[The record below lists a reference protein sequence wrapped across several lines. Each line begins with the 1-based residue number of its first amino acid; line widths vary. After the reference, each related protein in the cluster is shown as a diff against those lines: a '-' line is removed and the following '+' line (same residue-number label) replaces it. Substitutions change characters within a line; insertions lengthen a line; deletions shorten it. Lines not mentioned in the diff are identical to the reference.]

1 MKKYDAMRLSGTI
14 LLAHLALCA
23 AFLLLLIAAS
33 GSTSAFTF
41 RSPYGLVLGLL
52 FIGLPAFAFG
62 WGLRSAKD
70 PFDKKLCWN
79 AAMVLYVLNA
89 AAFLLAPEFG
99 TGNVIA
105 MWWGMPMVPAL
116 AGLNA
121 FAAPQSALYLFG
133 GALLAAVEPLCL
145 TLGLLSGRRAE
156 NETKNNTGAPAEAAE
171 RTDDKEKNP
180 MREMILCKL
189 GEVVLKGLNRR
200 SFEDKLIG
208 NLRRRTAKCG
218 NFRIYSKQST
228 IYVEPVNDESDLAA
242 AYAACKQ
249 VFGVIA
255 VSRALP
261 CEKDVQ
267 AIIRTAKDYLAP
279 EFARAKDFKVESK
292 RADKTFPL
300 TSIQLSQQVGGA
312 LHQAFPRCAVNV
324 HDPELTVFI
333 EIRDDAAYVHGP
345 AEAGAGGLPIGMG
358 GSAVSL
364 LSGGIDSPVASYMM
378 AKRGV
383 SLEMVHFFSPPYTS
397 DAAKEK
403 VLELAQLL
411 TPWCGRL
418 TVHIVPFTEIQEQIR
433 MNCPED
439 HFTLIMRR
447 FMMRLAQ
454 RVADEVRAKALVTGE
469 CLGQVAS
476 QTMEALRVSEDVVE
490 LPVLRPL
497 IGMDKEEIIRISR
510 KIGTFDTSIL
520 PYEDCC
526 TVFTPRHP
534 KTKPHVEEVRELEAV
549 LDVDALCDRA
559 MAGREFVRIKF

>member
-1 MKKYDAMRLSGTI
+1 
-14 LLAHLALCA
+14 
-23 AFLLLLIAAS
+23 
-33 GSTSAFTF
+33 
-41 RSPYGLVLGLL
+41 
-52 FIGLPAFAFG
+52 
-62 WGLRSAKD
+62 
-70 PFDKKLCWN
+70 
-79 AAMVLYVLNA
+79 
-89 AAFLLAPEFG
+89 
-99 TGNVIA
+99 
-105 MWWGMPMVPAL
+105 
-116 AGLNA
+116 
-121 FAAPQSALYLFG
+121 
-133 GALLAAVEPLCL
+133 
-145 TLGLLSGRRAE
+145 
-156 NETKNNTGAPAEAAE
+156 
-171 RTDDKEKNP
+171 

-218 NFRIYSKQST
+218 TFRIYSKQST
-228 IYVEPVNDESDLAA
+228 IYVEPVNDESDLTA

-312 LHQAFPRCAVNV
+312 LHQAFPTCEVNV
-324 HDPELTVFI
+324 HDPELVVHI

-345 AEAGAGGLPIGMG
+345 AEEGAGGLPIGMG
-358 GSAVSL
+358 GVAVSL
-364 LSGGIDSPVASYMM
+364 LSGGIDSPVSSYMI

-383 SLEMVHFFSPPYTS
+383 KLEMVHFFSPPYTS
-397 DAAKEK
+397 DEAKEK
-403 VLELAQLL
+403 VLSLAKLL
-411 TPWCGRL
+411 VPWCGRL
-418 TVHIVPFTEIQEQIR
+418 TVQIVPFTEIQEEIR
-433 MNCPED
+433 RNCPEEF
-439 HFTLIMRR
+439 FTLIMRR
-447 FMMRLAQ
+447 FMMRISQ
-454 RVADEVRAKALVTGE
+454 RVADQVRAKALVTGE
-469 CLGQVAS
+469 NLGQVAS
-476 QTMEALRVSEDVVE
+476 QTMEALRVTEDVVD

-497 IGMDKEEIIRISR
+497 IGMDKEEIVRLSR

-534 KTKPHVEEVRELEAV
+534 RTKPNLDEVREAEAV
-549 LDVDALCDRA
+549 LDIEGLIDRA
-559 MAGREFVRIKF
+559 MTNREFVRIKF